1 MPMSARQGQGSPG
14 AGVVDGCELLAIG
27 DRNQAP
33 VLCKSAKCFSLLSL
47 LSSPCIGINWG
58 LRRSKCFIVS

>member
-1 MPMSARQGQGSPG
+1 MSMSARQGQGSPE
-14 AGVVDGCELLAIG
+14 AEVVDGCELLAIG

-47 LSSPCIGINWG
+47 LSSP
-58 LRRSKCFIVS
+58 